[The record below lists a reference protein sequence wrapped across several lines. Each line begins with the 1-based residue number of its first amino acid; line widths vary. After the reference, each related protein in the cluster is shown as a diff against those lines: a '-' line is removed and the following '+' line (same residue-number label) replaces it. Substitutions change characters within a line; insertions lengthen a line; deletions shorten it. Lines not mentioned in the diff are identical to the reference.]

1 MTMEDELRQ
10 KQRIRE
16 LLESWVVW
24 SDSGD
29 WERFRSLWHEPA
41 YMFATWFQAPA
52 QDFVNARRDGWNKGV
67 SIIHHLGSSSI
78 DLAGTRAIA
87 QTRMVI
93 SQRAPVEGVLCD
105 VNCTGRFYDFL
116 EERKGKWG
124 LVLRRPIYE
133 KDRIDPVEPGAK
145 LALDP
150 KILAEFPDGY
160 RHLAYMQ
167 HQMGYKVK
175 RDMPGLKGAEVERLY
190 ARGKAWLEGK
200 PIEFD

>member
-41 YMFATWFQAPA
+41 YMFATWFQASA

-78 DLAGTRAIA
+78 DLAGARAIA

-190 ARGKAWLEGK
+190 ARGKAWIEGK